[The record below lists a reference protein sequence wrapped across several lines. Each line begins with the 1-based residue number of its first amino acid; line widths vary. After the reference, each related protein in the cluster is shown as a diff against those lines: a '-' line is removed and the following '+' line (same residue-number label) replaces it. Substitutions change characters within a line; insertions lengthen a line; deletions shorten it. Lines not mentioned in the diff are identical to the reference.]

1 MEVNKTGMLIEQM
14 RREKN
19 MTQAELAERA
29 GVARCYITML
39 ERGTKVCPIPTGMD
53 IARALGIPFAALYE
67 ESEGGANNDTGRTD
81 R

>member
-1 MEVNKTGMLIEQM
+1 MNIGDAI
-14 RREKN
+14 RNAREAAG

-67 ESEGGANNDTGRTD
+67 EREGGANNDTGRTD

>member
-1 MEVNKTGMLIEQM
+1 MNIGDAI
-14 RREKN
+14 RDAREAAG

-29 GVARCYITML
+29 GVSRCYIAML

-67 ESEGGANNDTGRTD
+67 ESDGWANNDTGRTD

>member
-1 MEVNKTGMLIEQM
+1 MNVGNAI
-14 RREKN
+14 RDAREAAG
-19 MTQAELAERA
+19 MTQEGLADRI
-29 GVARCYITML
+29 GVTRNYICML

-67 ESEGGANNDTGRTD
+67 ETEGGVNNDTERTD

>member
-1 MEVNKTGMLIEQM
+1 MNIGDVIKDARMATGM
-14 RREKN
+14 
-19 MTQAELAERA
+19 TQKELANEI
-29 GVARCYITML
+29 GVTRNYICML
-39 ERGTKVCPIPTGMD
+39 ERGTRVCPIPTGME